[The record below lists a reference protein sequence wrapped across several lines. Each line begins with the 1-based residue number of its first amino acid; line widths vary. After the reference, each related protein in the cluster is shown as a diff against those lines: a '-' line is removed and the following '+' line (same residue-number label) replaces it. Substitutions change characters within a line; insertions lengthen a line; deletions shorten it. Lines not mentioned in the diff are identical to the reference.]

1 MIKEKSLV
9 LNGPQVSQ
17 KIRRIAYEMYEN
29 NFSEKTIVLAGI
41 DGQGYLFA
49 QLLQKELKKISEL
62 NVILLKVRLDK
73 SAKTQTEVVI
83 GGELKEAKKRAV
95 IIIDDVLNTGRT
107 IAYAFK
113 PFLEIEVKKIEVAV
127 LVNRRNTLF
136 PVLPTYTGYELAT
149 TLSDHVEVKLGKDA
163 AVYLV

>member
-9 LNGPQVSQ
+9 LDGSQVGQ

-29 NFSEKTIVLAGI
+29 NFAEKSIVLAGI

-49 QLLQKELKKISEL
+49 QLLQKELQKISEL
-62 NVILLKVRLDK
+62 NVTLLKVKLDK
-73 SAKTQTEVVI
+73 STKTQTEVSI
-83 GGELKEAKKRAV
+83 GGDLKEAKKKSV

-127 LVNRRNTLF
+127 LVNRSNTLF
-136 PVLPTYTGYELAT
+136 PVLPRYTGYELAT